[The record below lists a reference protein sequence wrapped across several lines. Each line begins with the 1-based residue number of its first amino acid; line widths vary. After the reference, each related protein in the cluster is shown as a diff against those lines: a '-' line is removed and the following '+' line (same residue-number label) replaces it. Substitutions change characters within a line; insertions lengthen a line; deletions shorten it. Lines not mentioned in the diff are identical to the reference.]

1 MSVCFAN
8 GYHLYNEYAYTCALR
23 IYEYISYFYIK
34 AFVDHEKKGNFQIFF
49 FFGLCEILADTQ
61 LRCCAQGA
69 IRKKSINDTHT
80 GSCVSAVCLSMVR
93 LSALY
98 FAMPLASTNLARIQW
113 IQRVRERERE
123 RQ

>member
-1 MSVCFAN
+1 MSVCFSN

-34 AFVDHEKKGNFQIFF
+34 AFVDHEKKGNFQIF

-98 FAMPLASTNLARIQW
+98 LAMPLASKFGKNTMDTEGE
-113 IQRVRERERE
+113 RERERE